1 MQKLKYSLLSVL
13 MMILAFSCADEP
25 LPFDTFDDYAKGG
38 FSRLLS
44 TDGGTF
50 FFTDPDNSAFT
61 FDVEYYS
68 ENNGGDI
75 GGHEWSVR
83 HRNNVTGEL
92 SDPAVLA
99 NITSADFG
107 TDPKSGLPSASFA
120 FSMNDAMAALGK
132 TIDDFN
138 GGDDLVFDGVII
150 MNDGRRFGPD
160 NTGGSVSGGA
170 GFDGIFRFIKP
181 LLCPSE
187 LQGWYTA
194 VATNT
199 SQGAGIGWDGCAGS
213 SWEGDLE
220 IVALGDGEYTV
231 RTIAA
236 AGDTL
241 DDMSFGNFYACYGST
256 AQGSMPNSD
265 TEMLTLT
272 IVDACNVLSFRGSSQ
287 WGEVYTFVEINPN
300 GADLTL
306 AWTNDYGEGGSTVI
320 TRTDGSSWPSL
331 K

>member
-13 MMILAFSCADEP
+13 MMMLAFSCADEP
-25 LPFDTFDDYAKGG
+25 LPFDTFEDYAKGG

-75 GGHEWSVR
+75 AGHEWSVR
-83 HRNNVTGEL
+83 HRNNVSGDI
-92 SDPAVLA
+92 SDPAILA
-99 NITSADFG
+99 NITSSAFG

-160 NTGGSVSGGA
+160 NTGGSVNGGA

-199 SQGAGIGWDGCAGS
+199 SQGAGIGWDGCAGNT
-213 SWEGDLE
+213 WEGDLE

-241 DDMSFGNFYACYGST
+241 DDMSFGNFYSCYGST
-256 AQGSMPNSD
+256 SQGSMPNSD

-287 WGEVYTFVEINPN
+287 WGEVYTFNEINPN

-306 AWTNDYGEGGSTVI
+306 GWTNDYGEGGSTVI
-320 TRTDGSSWPSL
+320 TRTDGSSWPTL

>member
-25 LPFDTFDDYAKGG
+25 LPFDTYDEYAKGG

-68 ENNGGDI
+68 ENNGGDVA
-75 GGHEWSVR
+75 GHEWSVR
-83 HRNNVTGEL
+83 HRNNVSGDI
-92 SDPAVLA
+92 SAPAILA
-99 NITSADFG
+99 NITSSTFG
-107 TDPKSGLPSASFA
+107 TNAKSGLPSASFA

-132 TIDDFN
+132 SIDDLN
-138 GGDDLVFDGVII
+138 GGDDLIFDGVII
-150 MNDGRRFGPD
+150 MNNGSRFGPD
-160 NTGGSVSGGA
+160 NTGGSVNGGA

-187 LQGWYTA
+187 LQGVYTA

-199 SQGAGIGWDGCAGS
+199 SQGAGIGWDGCAGVT
-213 SWEGDLE
+213 WEGTLE

-231 RTIAA
+231 ETIAA
-236 AGDTL
+236 TGDTL
-241 DDMSFGNFYACYGST
+241 DDMSFGNFYGCYEAD

-265 TEMLTLT
+265 PEMLTLT
-272 IVDACNVLSFRGSSQ
+272 FVDACNVLSFRGSSQ
-287 WGEVYTFVEINPN
+287 WGEVYTFTEITPDGSN
-300 GADLTL
+300 LTL
-306 AWTNDYGEGGSTVI
+306 GWTNDYGEGGVTVI
-320 TRTDGSSWPSL
+320 TRTDGTIWPTL